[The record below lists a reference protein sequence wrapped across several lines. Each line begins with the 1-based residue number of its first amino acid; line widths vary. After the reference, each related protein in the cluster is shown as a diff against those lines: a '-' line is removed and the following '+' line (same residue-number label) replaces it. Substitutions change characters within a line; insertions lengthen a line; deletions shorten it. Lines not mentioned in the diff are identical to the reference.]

1 MYFKYICTF
10 AGSLLD
16 VCWTTPLG
24 TPVLLVVVLVGEKA
38 DMARAILMNAIQNV
52 ATMTV
57 WSALAK
63 DCQTVYLCGGVF
75 EHQLPR
81 DLFVYFF
88 EGLSIFFG
96 EVQQTMLQ

>member
-1 MYFKYICTF
+1 MFVHSERCPV
-10 AGSLLD
+10 GD
-16 VCWTTPLG
+16 VH
-24 TPVLLVVVLVGEKA
+24 VVYCRGRVGEPA

-57 WSALAK
+57 WTALAK
-63 DCQTVYLCGGVF
+63 DCRTVYLCGGVF

-96 EVQQTMLQ
+96 EVQQPRFE